1 MKTCRDC
8 IHGDVCPHKIL
19 PIDIHPS
26 YIDFSVRDDVE
37 NSCKD
42 FKDKTRVIELPCSI
56 GDTVYIIRYDKIYN
70 GKVNCIRPFVFW
82 DRIEYRGNATVS
94 IPDPFYNGEKILNQ
108 EYFIIFGYDA
118 FLTEEAEK
126 NKDKWVAFYASDE
139 VLEV

>member
-8 IHGDVCPHKIL
+8 IHDDVCPHEIL
-19 PIDIHPS
+19 PTDIHPL

-37 NSCKD
+37 ESCGD

-56 GDTVYIIRYDKIYN
+56 GDEVYIIRYNEIYN
-70 GKVNCIRPFVFW
+70 GKVNCIRPFIFR
-82 DRIEYRGNATVS
+82 DRVKYCGNVMVS

-118 FLTEEAEK
+118 FLTKEEAK
-126 NKDKWVAFYASDE
+126 KK
-139 VLEV
+139 LEELK